1 MFSPSLSPPP
11 HTQDPSGHFHEF
23 NDRKMTDAVAAAAAA
38 ATPFRVPAQYVQL
51 VTALRPSA
59 DTTGLID
66 VENGHSGD
74 GSNGLSPTPIKLEPT
89 STIHTPPTDF
99 ENLIEMN
106 ARKVDPSAPKTS
118 TDTIASPT
126 SITSPSTSSFSS
138 VPKGQNGLLKIKQNS
153 ILQQQMDV
161 DDCPSSLTSNPA
173 LMASMKFPL
182 NVENKLINKVKI
194 VVDNMTSGAS
204 SIKQRLDIDANGYHL
219 LHQVSQP
226 PPLLPHQSPFQSYNF
241 HSSFHLYEYN
251 QNNQNYLNQHRL
263 DPNNADN
270 QIDENMWRPW

>member
-1 MFSPSLSPPP
+1 MVSFVERKVFLLLVLFFS
-11 HTQDPSGHFHEF
+11 QDPTGHFHEF
-23 NDRKMTDAVAAAAAA
+23 NDRKMTDAT

-59 DTTGLID
+59 DNTGHID
-66 VENGHSGD
+66 VENGHSDD
-74 GSNGLSPTPIKLEPT
+74 GCNALSPTAIKLEPS
-89 STIHTPPTDF
+89 STVHTPPTDF

-106 ARKVDPSAPKTS
+106 ARKADPSIAKTCA
-118 TDTIASPT
+118 DTLASPT
-126 SITSPSTSSFSS
+126 SITSPSTSSFSA
-138 VPKGQNGLLKIKQNS
+138 VTKGQNGLLKIKQNS
-153 ILQQQMDV
+153 ILQQMDI
-161 DDCPSSLTSNPA
+161 DECPSSLPPNPA

-263 DPNNADN
+263 DPNNPDN

>member
-1 MFSPSLSPPP
+1 
-11 HTQDPSGHFHEF
+11 
-23 NDRKMTDAVAAAAAA
+23 MTEAT

-74 GSNGLSPTPIKLEPT
+74 GSNGLSPTQIKLEPT
-89 STIHTPPTDF
+89 SAMHTPPTDF

-106 ARKVDPSAPKTS
+106 ARKTDPSGMKACV
-118 TDTIASPT
+118 DTVGSPT

-138 VPKGQNGLLKIKQNS
+138 VTKGQNGLLKIKQNS
-153 ILQQQMDV
+153 ILQQTSQQQMDI
-161 DDCPSSLTSNPA
+161 DECPSNPA

-194 VVDNMTSGAS
+194 VVDNMTSGGGAS

-226 PPLLPHQSPFQSYNF
+226 PPLMPHQSPFQSYNF

>member
-1 MFSPSLSPPP
+1 M
-11 HTQDPSGHFHEF
+11 QDPTGHFHEF
-23 NDRKMTDAVAAAAAA
+23 NDRKLTDAT

-51 VTALRPSA
+51 VTALRPNA

-74 GSNGLSPTPIKLEPT
+74 GSNGLSPTAIKLEPT
-89 STIHTPPTDF
+89 SVMHTPPTDF

-106 ARKVDPSAPKTS
+106 ARKTDPSITK

-126 SITSPSTSSFSS
+126 SITSPSTSSFST
-138 VPKGQNGLLKIKQNS
+138 VTKGQNGLLKIKQNS
-153 ILQQQMDV
+153 ILQQPHQQQMDV
-161 DDCPSSLTSNPA
+161 DDCPSSLTPNSV
-173 LMASMKFPL
+173 LMKFPL

-194 VVDNMTSGAS
+194 VVDNMTSGAN

-270 QIDENMWRPW
+270 QMDENMWRPW